1 MIIIHLLSICN
12 VLNKSL
18 NRFTLLLL
26 GLIVCYVSAIAQ
38 SNGAVVGD
46 ISDSRITKVRFAGND
61 AVRTSTLHNL
71 VRTKSNRR
79 LLNIPGFTV
88 WYWLNNL
95 NSNWGEGPNRLNRQI
110 VTNDIERLKAYYGS
124 IGYLDV
130 EVDTIIVDYGLKN
143 FEVSFLI
150 QEGQQ
155 SKISQVLYSGFPKFD
170 DVNILELF
178 YRRSK
183 IASNPVN
190 DTVFQ
195 SSKVFTYELI
205 GDERTEIMS
214 LLRNNGYASVQSD
227 SVRTVIERPEK
238 DPYNLNVRFQIK
250 SGKKYNFGDLFIN
263 IDGPNPSDTTSSY
276 FVLGEPATTD
286 STFIFVRREDQAFTR
301 YNLITSTILF
311 RPGELF
317 NYEQYLLTVRRFQN
331 IGMINVRQFGLS
343 SDGNIPDYTKD
354 HLPVRIDIQTIPRHS
369 LRFDIFGMQ
378 RLGFG
383 AGAGLRYM
391 NNNLLRNGEA
401 LEIGLK
407 GSFENAPNVS
417 AGLLRSV
424 EGTIQYSH
432 PRLVFPLG
440 FLSKRPEFINATT
453 NYQISLARINQLN
466 FNVNANLRFNL
477 NYQVQHN
484 TTTTSILD
492 LFEFDWFDASPTPS
506 FVEQIEL
513 EVTDPLQRERIL
525 NDFSQQFNSTL
536 RYTLRRTT
544 TDIIKRNSGF
554 YNELSIEFAGSIPWL
569 IESLFVRPGEP
580 LQSTIPS
587 LTLADSTLSYSR
599 FIKLYADHRQYIPV
613 TENTTVAWRAFGG
626 IAYAYRQNTQIPLNR
641 RFFAGG
647 SSDIRGWPPL
657 RLGPGSVSINRV
669 TVNGADIKLAS
680 FFETRYTALRNVL
693 STNWTI
699 AAFVDAG
706 NIWNGPRSQ
715 FSDGKFKFNSFYNEI
730 AVGAGFGVRLDWEY
744 VVFRID
750 MAYRAY
756 DPATD
761 NGVRRGWFN
770 NPNSY
775 IHFGIGHSF

>member
-1 MIIIHLLSICN
+1 MIIMHLLFICN

-26 GLIVCYVSAIAQ
+26 GLLVCYVSAIAQ

-46 ISDSRITKVRFAGND
+46 ISDSRITKVRFTGND
-61 AVRTSTLHNL
+61 AVRTSTLHTL

-155 SKISQVLYSGFPKFD
+155 SKISQVLYSGFPKFGD
-170 DVNILELF
+170 ANILELF

-195 SSKVFTYELI
+195 SNKVFTYELI

-227 SVRTVIERPEK
+227 SVRAVIERPEK
-238 DPYNLNVRFQIK
+238 DPYNLNVLFQIK
-250 SGKKYNFGDLFIN
+250 SGRKYNFGDLFIN

-301 YNLITSTILF
+301 YNLIKSTILF

-440 FLSKRPEFINATT
+440 FLSERPEFINAKT
-453 NYQISLARINQLN
+453 NYQISLASINQLN

-513 EVTDPLQRERIL
+513 EVTDALQRERIL

-626 IAYAYRQNTQIPLNR
+626 IAYAYGQNTQIPLNR

-680 FFETRYTALRNVL
+680 FFETRYTAMRNVL